1 VTIHHFQK
9 PQFSTGIILKKLAI
23 DCKFGTDT
31 VWDGI
36 LKLQNAELLF
46 GFCQP
51 VARQQQQTE
60 QAARKPYRAKQRKKD
75 IKRKQV
81 PDQEYLKN

>member
-60 QAARKPYRAKQRKKD
+60 QAAKKPYRA
-75 IKRKQV
+75 V
-81 PDQEYLKN
+81 CLFN